1 MEDFFKI
8 VGLGICWMLL
18 VCVFIAFPTMLLW
31 NWLMPVIF
39 GLTKIGF
46 WQALGLNLLGSLLV
60 GGAKFT
66 ASKS

>member
-1 MEDFFKI
+1 MENFFKI
-8 VGLGICWMLL
+8 VGLGICWILL
-18 VCVFIAFPTMLLW
+18 VCVVIALPTMLLW

-39 GLTKIGF
+39 SLTKIGF

-66 ASKS
+66 ASKL